1 MSDVKE
7 EKQKTAVALEY
18 VPGETAP
25 QIIATGKG
33 HVAEKIIETA
43 KEKDVP
49 IHKDEKLAGT
59 LSKLEIGDYI
69 PEELYGVVAEVL
81 VMVDRAENK
90 VDVRNKRG

>member
-1 MSDVKE
+1 MSDNK

-18 VPGETAP
+18 IPGESAP

-33 HVAEKIIETA
+33 HVAEKIIEVA
-43 KEKDVP
+43 KETDVP
-49 IHKDEKLAGT
+49 VHKDEKLAGT

-81 VMVDRAENK
+81 VMVDRAESK
-90 VDVRNKRG
+90 MSRRRKD

>member
-1 MSDVKE
+1 MAKE
-7 EKQKTAVALEY
+7 TEKKQKTAVALEY
-18 VPGETAP
+18 TAGETAP

-33 HVAEKIIETA
+33 YVADKIIETA
-43 KEKDVP
+43 KETNVP
-49 IHKDEKLAGT
+49 VHKDEKLAGT

-90 VDVRNKRG
+90 VLRKKA

>member
-1 MSDVKE
+1 MSEKKE

-18 VPGETAP
+18 VPGEQAP
-25 QIIATGKG
+25 QIVASGKG
-33 HVAEKIIETA
+33 YIAEKIIETA

-49 IHKDEKLAGT
+49 IHEDEKLAGT

-90 VDVRNKRG
+90 VPRKRG